1 MPIKFDTSE
10 NKLFKLNVR
19 NFCELI
25 PTFAEVTG
33 VKLVGGAG
41 GGSWEGGGI
50 FYFLPYPEEGW
61 CPHFWIVLTI
71 ESDNE
76 IYCTK
81 TNKNYI
87 KKSCSL

>member
-10 NKLFKLNVR
+10 TKLFKLNVR

-41 GGSWEGGGI
+41 GGSWEVGGI
-50 FYFLPYPEEGW
+50 FYFLPYPE
-61 CPHFWIVLTI
+61 
-71 ESDNE
+71 
-76 IYCTK
+76 
-81 TNKNYI
+81 
-87 KKSCSL
+87 

>member
-10 NKLFKLNVR
+10 TKLFKLNVR

-41 GGSWEGGGI
+41 GGGLGGGGN
-50 FYFLPYPEEGW
+50 FLLPP
-61 CPHFWIVLTI
+61 L
-71 ESDNE
+71 S
-76 IYCTK
+76 
-81 TNKNYI
+81 
-87 KKSCSL
+87 